1 MASGCGNS
9 RVRPAT
15 AVARAAAVAV
25 RDPWLVAPQESS
37 WQAFGMGGTHT
48 WGSSCWLGRN
58 TYGSVSSVSREDI
71 GTKSLRNFLVT
82 ESGPGIG
89 IDYLKLLVLET
100 LQLAL
105 IFFFFFGLTLSLPA
119 FLLLWTFLFKE
130 CTVRL
135 TCLWVLCP
143 FTLTWVKI
151 LQTAFLSSI
160 LFLST

>member
-105 IFFFFFGLTLSLPA
+105 IFFFFWPHTQLACLLIALNVSLQGVYRPPN
-119 FLLLWTFLFKE
+119 LFM
-130 CTVRL
+130 
-135 TCLWVLCP
+135 
-143 FTLTWVKI
+143 
-151 LQTAFLSSI
+151 SI
-160 LFLST
+160 VSFHPDLGENSPDCISF